1 MQNYELLLV
10 LPGTLSDNEVE
21 PVVEK
26 IKLQIEADGGSDIV
40 IENNEKRRLAYP
52 IKHIRYGYFFMIF
65 FKAEKDSFMALR
77 KKLELLT
84 EPLRILIQKYDSNK
98 QASTKIEFGLVNQQ
112 GSEDRTS
119 ERKTSKPVPRAK
131 EPKSIEPVV
140 EEEEVKKPEI
150 KEEEVVVET
159 KPVVEEKVEPVK
171 TEIKK
176 PEPLK
181 TEEKIDMEDIDKKL
195 DENLDIDLS
204 NV

>member
-26 IKLQIEADGGSDIV
+26 IKSQIEADGGSDIV

-65 FKAEKDSFMALR
+65 FKAEPEAFMAMR
-77 KKLELLT
+77 RKLELLT

-98 QASTKIEFGLVNQQ
+98 QASKKIEFGLAQQ
-112 GSEDRTS
+112 GSEERTY
-119 ERKTSKPVPRAK
+119 ERKAPIRKVVEK
-131 EPKSIEPVV
+131 KVIEPKTVELKEDELV
-140 EEEEVKKPEI
+140 EEEKEVYVPEV
-150 KEEEVVVET
+150 EE
-159 KPVVEEKVEPVK
+159 KVVEEKVVEEKIVIKKSEPV
-171 TEIKK
+171 
-176 PEPLK
+176 K
-181 TEEKIDMEDIDKKL
+181 TEEKIDMADIDKKL
-195 DENLDIDLS
+195 DEILDIDLS